1 MNGSFFYK
9 TSDKADSKKPEQTT
23 RPKTVFEGFVMKV
36 PVIQL
41 TKKDG
46 VWQL

>member
-9 TSDKADSKKPEQTT
+9 TSSKADSKKPEQVI
-23 RPKTVFEGFVMKV
+23 RPKIIIEDFVMKT